1 MCNLC
6 KAIKQ
11 AQQAH
16 INFNAFNNSLC
27 QEIPE
32 EVMEMELI
40 LDVWEK
46 YKLQPDLFKL
56 LKAGISVATVRL
68 P

>member
-1 MCNLC
+1 
-6 KAIKQ
+6 
-11 AQQAH
+11 
-16 INFNAFNNSLC
+16 
-27 QEIPE
+27 
-32 EVMEMELI
+32 MEMELI